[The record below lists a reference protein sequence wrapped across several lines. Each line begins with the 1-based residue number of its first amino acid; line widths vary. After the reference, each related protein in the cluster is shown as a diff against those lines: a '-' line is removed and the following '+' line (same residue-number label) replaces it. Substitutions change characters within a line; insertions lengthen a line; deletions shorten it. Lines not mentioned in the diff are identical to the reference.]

1 VPKFQHFPQGFLLQ
15 FLVCHF
21 HNEYHYI
28 LLVVNSKSEGFS
40 YTILEGLF
48 YAPALISTPVGIAKE
63 ALMPEIIFQEDDLRE
78 KILDVKNHYE
88 SYQSQQLLLREK
100 ALASFTTTAA
110 TEQLVSLYRSVL

>member
-1 VPKFQHFPQGFLLQ
+1 VELIGFVKDIPSLMAS
-15 FLVCHF
+15 
-21 HNEYHYI
+21 I
-28 LLVVNSKSEGFS
+28 DLLVVNSKSEGFS

-63 ALMPEIIFQEDDLRE
+63 ALIPDMIFQEDDLRE
-78 KILDVKNHYE
+78 KILDIKNHYE
-88 SYQSQQLLLREK
+88 AYQSQQLLLREK